1 MILKIQPIQP
11 VPEITA
17 SVARAAFPKGNGY
30 LQLRNEL
37 GVIYEDDLFSEL
49 YPCDGQP
56 AVSQWR
62 LVLVTVLQFAE
73 NLPDRQAADTALGR
87 IDWKYLLGLE
97 LTDPGF
103 DYAVLCEFRHRLVEG
118 EASDLLLDRLLE
130 LLKAQ
135 GILKPQGRQRTD
147 STHALA
153 AVHDLSRLALVG
165 TTLLHVLNTLTLV
178 EHMDEVGI
186 SRKGLRAPT
195 LKALR

>member
-1 MILKIQPIQP
+1 M
-11 VPEITA
+11 
-17 SVARAAFPKGNGY
+17 
-30 LQLRNEL
+30 
-37 GVIYEDDLFSEL
+37 
-49 YPCDGQP
+49 
-56 AVSQWR
+56 
-62 LVLVTVLQFAE
+62 
-73 NLPDRQAADTALGR
+73 
-87 IDWKYLLGLE
+87 
-97 LTDPGF
+97 TDPGF

-153 AVHDLSRLALVG
+153 AVRDLSRLELVG
-165 TTLLHVLNTLTLV
+165 TTLLHWLNTLTVV
-178 EHMDEVGI
+178 EPMDEVGI